1 MSRRFWRKLAILHK
15 IETVYGTDIVPTAA
29 DAILATNVS
38 FMPMEGDE
46 VSRDLMLPYLGAQGI
61 VLAGTYGRIEFD
73 IEVAGSGAVGTPPA
87 YGSLL
92 RIAGLAETIDAG
104 VDVTY
109 SPIDDDREAGSI
121 YFVSDK
127 VRHVLLGCRAN
138 VSVTLTP
145 KQIPKFRF
153 TVTGLLGTISDQVS
167 MPAVSQAGWKV
178 PVVVSKAQTAM
189 SLHGWPAVAESLTL
203 DLGNTIVPRFLIGD
217 EAVEITD
224 RQSSGTAVVE
234 ARPLADVDWF
244 GKAMS
249 RARGALLL
257 THGTVAG
264 NIVEFA
270 APAVEIGKPT
280 QGNTD
285 GILNYSLPLTLATTA
300 GLDEIAITIR

>member
-73 IEVAGSGAVGTPPA
+73 IEVAGSGVVGTPPA

>member
-29 DAILATNVS
+29 DAILATNVN
-38 FMPMEGDE
+38 FMPLEGDE

-61 VLAGTYGRIEFD
+61 VLAGTYARLEFD
-73 IEVAGSGAVGTPPA
+73 VEVAGSGVAGTPPA

-109 SPIDDDREAGSI
+109 SPIDDDREAGSL

-153 TVTGLLGTISDQVS
+153 TVTGLLGTISDQGA
-167 MPAVSQAGWKV
+167 MPAVSQAGWMV
-178 PVVVSKAQTAM
+178 PVVVSKAQTVM
-189 SLHGWPAVAESLTL
+189 SLHGWDAVAESLSL

-217 EAVEITD
+217 EAIEITD

-244 GKAMS
+244 AKALS
-249 RARGALLL
+249 RTRGALSL

-285 GILNYSLPLTLATTA
+285 GISNYSLPLTLATTV
-300 GLDEIAITIR
+300 GLDEISIAIR